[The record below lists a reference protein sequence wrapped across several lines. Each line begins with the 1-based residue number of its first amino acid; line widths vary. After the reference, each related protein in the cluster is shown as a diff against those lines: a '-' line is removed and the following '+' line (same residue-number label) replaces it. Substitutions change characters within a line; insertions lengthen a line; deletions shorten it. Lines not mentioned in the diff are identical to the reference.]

1 MSLCRHMC
9 NSKFKMQNANNAY
22 EQQRRE
28 IRGGVR
34 LVVTRKDCLHFEFCI
49 LNFSG
54 VIKWL

>member
-1 MSLCRHMC
+1 
-9 NSKFKMQNANNAY
+9 MQNANNAY
-22 EQQRRE
+22 AQQRRE
-28 IRGGVR
+28 IRRGIR